1 MTLRLVSILSMAL
14 LLVLPAQLDAFITQ
28 NTGELRYGNM
38 RENYG
43 KTKRLPASGK
53 SLNLHDPVVMLS
65 EGLSLDYLIISI
77 KS

>member
-1 MTLRLVSILSMAL
+1 MRAGGGGGGRETGKMTLRLVSILSMAL

-43 KTKRLPASGK
+43 KTKRLPG
-53 SLNLHDPVVMLS
+53 
-65 EGLSLDYLIISI
+65 
-77 KS
+77 

>member
-1 MTLRLVSILSMAL
+1 MAL

-53 SLNLHDPVVMLS
+53 IEKVKLKPARSRCNAKWRFIAWLFNQL
-65 EGLSLDYLIISI
+65 Y
-77 KS
+77 

>member
-1 MTLRLVSILSMAL
+1 MRAGGGGGGGRETGKMTLRLVSILSMAL

-43 KTKRLPASGK
+43 KTKRLPG
-53 SLNLHDPVVMLS
+53 
-65 EGLSLDYLIISI
+65 
-77 KS
+77 

>member
-1 MTLRLVSILSMAL
+1 MRAGGGGGGARETGKMTLRLVSILSMAL

-43 KTKRLPASGK
+43 KTKRLPG
-53 SLNLHDPVVMLS
+53 
-65 EGLSLDYLIISI
+65 
-77 KS
+77 